1 MADEPPPPSS
11 SDTPPPPA
19 SSNSDTTPP
28 SLEGPP
34 PAASHIV
41 VPPVRSKSF
50 LRRSRS
56 TPRLPS
62 ESFDSMTMN
71 ADSPQQIAASIKGKA
86 VATTS
91 YSSSKPLSASIK
103 GKAIA
108 TTSSSSSSSFSSN
121 PAASVYIRGRS
132 SSLYYVQRQYQRPSH
147 WPSDLFPRY
156 AAQPSEIGE
165 AIPSDADPSDEWSD
179 IMLRDPNWT
188 QRAPSTPSRF
198 PQPVQDLCKA
208 FSLSIGVL
216 FIGYMAYYTARYPF
230 MYKDR

>member
-1 MADEPPPPSS
+1 
-11 SDTPPPPA
+11 
-19 SSNSDTTPP
+19 
-28 SLEGPP
+28 
-34 PAASHIV
+34 
-41 VPPVRSKSF
+41 
-50 LRRSRS
+50 
-56 TPRLPS
+56 
-62 ESFDSMTMN
+62 MN

-91 YSSSKPLSASIK
+91 YSSSKQLSASIK

-108 TTSSSSSSSFSSN
+108 TTSSFSFSSN

-132 SSLYYVQRQYQRPSH
+132 SSLYYVHRPYKQSSH

-198 PQPVQDLCKA
+198 PKPVQDLCKA

-216 FIGYMAYYTARYPF
+216 FIGYMVIL
-230 MYKDR
+230 

>member
-1 MADEPPPPSS
+1 
-11 SDTPPPPA
+11 
-19 SSNSDTTPP
+19 
-28 SLEGPP
+28 
-34 PAASHIV
+34 
-41 VPPVRSKSF
+41 
-50 LRRSRS
+50 
-56 TPRLPS
+56 
-62 ESFDSMTMN
+62 MN

-91 YSSSKPLSASIK
+91 YSSSKQLSASIK

-108 TTSSSSSSSFSSN
+108 TASSSSN
-121 PAASVYIRGRS
+121 PTASVYIRGRS
-132 SSLYYVQRQYQRPSH
+132 SSLYYVQREYQRPSH

-198 PQPVQDLCKA
+198 PKPVQDLCKA

-216 FIGYMAYYTARYPF
+216 FIGYMVIL
-230 MYKDR
+230 